1 MELIIVE
8 HNNHIKVKAEVMIKI
23 KKNRNSSDTE
33 Q

>member
-8 HNNHIKVKAEVMIKI
+8 YNHHIKVKAEVMIKI